1 MENVK
6 QLYQYV
12 SNNKEQ
18 TQCIGL
24 TKEAGQFQGV
34 VYKYGKVAIPDPNE
48 LSGERDLPLSFLY
61 DIVDSN
67 NLPRNWLETSEFH
80 KLIGDILVDILDDQM
95 KDGSVQFANTNS
107 EETK

>member
-12 SNNKEQ
+12 SNNKEE

-24 TKEAGQFQGV
+24 TEKAGQFQGV
-34 VYKYGKVAIPDPNE
+34 VYKYGKVTIPDPNE
-48 LSGERDLPLSFLY
+48 LSGESDLPLSFHY

-67 NLPRNWLETSEFH
+67 NLPRNWLETPEFQRV
-80 KLIGDILVDILDDQM
+80 IGDILVDILDDQV
-95 KDGSVQFANTNS
+95 KEGTVQFANTNT
-107 EETK
+107 ED